1 MTPAR
6 FGIGI
11 DDLTGSQIQ
20 MIIQAVKEQ
29 HAQEVAALEQQVI
42 TLRNEIDDHQIILDY
57 MSEAERHHNLNVIKL
72 HKYAEELEVQFYT
85 PTYGYTR
92 NRHDAAR
99 MRSDRNMDWLFLFN
113 FVCYME
119 NRMNPNQP
127 IHRFENTPPGR
138 LRDTWT

>member
-11 DDLTGSQIQ
+11 DGLTGSSIQ

-57 MSEAERHHNLNVIKL
+57 MSEAER
-72 HKYAEELEVQFYT
+72 
-85 PTYGYTR
+85 P
-92 NRHDAAR
+92 
-99 MRSDRNMDWLFLFN
+99 
-113 FVCYME
+113 
-119 NRMNPNQP
+119 
-127 IHRFENTPPGR
+127 
-138 LRDTWT
+138 